1 MKTKGLLFCLLLLV
15 LGTTTAFAD
24 KYYKARYSFSS
35 KHRVSEL
42 KTDGTKYMIY
52 NTTFNNNTAQKKV
65 EDLTG
70 FLYNN
75 NTIMGL
81 SKTKDSGIFIY
92 NDCFV
97 FTLEDAGDDDANTFY
112 IKSEK
117 GVYIDAEGK
126 PSISPVKLLLYT
138 WDDATQS
145 NAEYSINGGNVVLND
160 DNDIKQ
166 AFVRSEHP
174 DYTVIPENQITSND
188 NKVFV
193 ICNEGKDTY
202 WSSEVNNED
211 KTVFSSS
218 DTGQPFAFYDT
229 EEVTSVGSFE
239 IKDLHIFSRC
249 DLYSAQQIYGYI
261 KNASQIKPVLSDGT
275 AINFGDGLATAAPL
289 LDGDNNTF
297 AATDWTNHNKVHAF
311 EIDLEADDITSFR
324 ICMQRRADSKDI
336 LTTFELQV
344 STDGTNF
351 TSKGTYETTLG
362 STASYNKLFTSGE
375 LGGSAIKKIRIVA
388 TATSAMPNY
397 ECMGLAELY
406 VLPDNDVI
414 NNGIEFFDSSLPIY
428 ATEAD
433 FKKKIEDYNL
443 NVSAVKLLSGVPIP
457 GNKYRIYADAYN
469 DDTDDDVDNP
479 AYVNRDVSIAV
490 ADDVYSLVANTN
502 YHTAGDNATA
512 FEWYCEETSSGK
524 IVLRNVKYPGKYL
537 ANGTVSDTPYEWQ
550 FNTNHTQR
558 HGVPLVD
565 NNSRYLTL
573 LNDATGWV
581 ADIGWIQNQKT
592 TLNCTDFVFLPV
604 EITGTEKKITII
616 ASELATRNAKLTLGN
631 DAETV
636 YRIPFSRIFN
646 GASDLPVVVSTA
658 DPYHDFLGFYK
669 KGTETNLG
677 EEITTEIYNNSIES
691 GDTLV
696 ARFQVN
702 ELFEKSTDSEIKLF
716 RIKNAKKKQIASQQ
730 AKPNRASVNI
740 ETDEDG
746 GQVSA
751 SEGVEVYAKFAE
763 GDRNIDLVYTDEDK
777 ADARTLFYFTNSED
791 YDEESANVFINS
803 AVTTKKFKKAAEW
816 TDAGQLYYVQ
826 PNLVSGGYKGFT
838 ISGTKLNASNN
849 PGNAWVGDF
858 NTNVINLG
866 NAENEGAAWVF
877 ELVNVEDS
885 KELLRDYIKESAIN
899 ILVEL
904 HRMLGDAVAYDI
916 ERVNS
921 AIKYVTGIVGVYDP
935 VNKTINSTN
944 ATMNTEGVTVLVGY
958 AQTFHMLQH
967 ELKYAMQKFPELTTE
982 PAGELDKT
990 KPEEYQ
996 AKWYYVK
1003 NVYGTDSKGQPLY
1016 AKYNGAD
1023 NLMKL
1028 STDNP
1033 VLSNLFYF
1041 SGEELRLPKDSYH
1054 DDYLKVHVHNF
1065 MAQNLKEKTVSND
1078 STLVSDNNT
1087 IFEVLKFEGDGTE
1100 NQSIAKVKP
1109 LSKDIAWEITAEFD
1123 NATGTF
1129 SNGWGTALL
1138 ATGDKS
1144 NGTYYGTGFQVF
1156 LKQDGR
1162 LVIKAGDSGNNDVYV
1177 FTHTQ
1182 NAYSYLK
1189 VVLSYA
1195 DKRLKVYV
1203 TNSQGLTQTI
1213 INADIHNRGRDYI
1226 PCPDMANIENLC
1238 AYMPKGVFI
1247 ESLTADAVSA
1257 MKWNKHSN
1265 NAVGFA
1271 DWYIH
1276 PSSNTEY
1283 VGLDVTVKEPN
1294 DQRLGWAN
1302 SDGEHDDIFMD
1313 MGTSNYATWQFERVT
1328 DFTGH
1333 IQELLDMYNVANCV
1347 IYNDPLVELYNK
1359 LVALAAGEKVE
1370 DTFNAMTE
1378 LIREYGSP
1386 DPSEY
1391 LAPKPG
1397 KLYTIHHVPAWM
1409 PNDFKV
1415 DNYNVVKINED
1426 VNVGDEID
1434 SRGVWI
1440 FDGTENNGSYLID
1453 ENLVLKSLHTQSS
1466 PYAAGFTDASLKL
1479 SDETSSAIS
1488 IEKCGGAVV
1497 RLKVNDKYLSTG
1509 AGDGIVS
1516 NADAASSNYIGT
1528 TFSHSG
1534 TIQSV
1539 TSSSVLYNNVPLNT
1553 AFEFTGADAI
1563 KVVTE
1568 NVTSSIICPEKN
1580 ADTNPEFEFILTYR
1594 GLPAGATYNNVALD
1608 IHAFNAKGIYQQ
1620 SDDDPV
1626 RQWNVVVKNG
1636 SDVELGKLADID
1648 IAKGVNPG
1656 GDRHKVWDVALTT
1669 PATADADGNL
1679 TVKIIVSKGTTNAGC
1694 FFGLSSVA
1702 LSTADARHDQW
1713 FIEEIENPE
1722 SKVYY
1727 IVPSLSSSSVANPD
1741 SRAYASLYLGFNATT
1756 PAGVDA
1762 WVVNSINTID
1772 QLEMVNVN
1780 GIVPAEEGVI
1790 LTSETPMSNQKFY
1803 YSATPSTVDAS
1814 GNILY
1819 GTAYTKLERCED
1831 DYNIYMLGKKNER
1844 IAMYWAYENRDENGV
1859 KQTIDGTTEH
1869 NESGWVQCNAN
1880 KSYLMLGEDSQS
1892 APALYAFFFDGDAT
1906 GIDDVTAADA
1916 ASENNS
1922 GVYDLQGRKLERVTE
1937 PGIYIVN
1944 GKKVFVREIE

>member
-1 MKTKGLLFCLLLLV
+1 MKTKGLLFCLLFLV

-24 KYYKARYSFSS
+24 KYYKVRYSYSS

-52 NTTFNNNTAQKKV
+52 NTTFNGTA
-65 EDLTG
+65 DYTG

-75 NTIMGL
+75 GNGGMSL
-81 SKTKDSGIFIY
+81 WKSKDSGIFIY

-138 WDDATQS
+138 WDLAT
-145 NAEYSINGGNVVLND
+145 NNNKEYTVDGAGIIQFNEN
-160 DNDIKQ
+160 NDIKQ

-174 DYTVIPENQITSND
+174 EYTVIPENQITFAN
-188 NKVFV
+188 NEVFV
-193 ICNEGKDTY
+193 ICNE
-202 WSSEVNNED
+202 D
-211 KTVFSSS
+211 KTVYWSGTKDSFINGS
-218 DTGQPFAFYDT
+218 TGQPFAFYET

-261 KNASQIKPVLSDGT
+261 KDASQIKPVLSDGT
-275 AINFGDGLATAAPL
+275 AISFGDGLATAAPL

-297 AATDWTNHNKVHAF
+297 AATDRTNENDGHAF
-311 EIDLEADDITSFR
+311 EIDLGADDITSFR
-324 ICMQRRADSKDI
+324 IYMQRRADSQDI

-344 STDGTNF
+344 STNGTNF
-351 TSKGTYETTLG
+351 TSKGTYETTLS
-362 STASYNKLFTSGE
+362 STNSYNKLFTSGE

-388 TATSAMPNY
+388 TATSAMPDHK
-397 ECMGLAELY
+397 CMDLAELY
-406 VLPDNDVI
+406 VLPNNDVI
-414 NNGIEFFDSSLPIY
+414 NNGIEFFDSSLPIVG
-428 ATEAD
+428 TEAD
-433 FKKKIEDYNL
+433 YKAKIEEYNSK
-443 NVSAVKLLSGVPIP
+443 VSAVKLLSGVPIP

-469 DDTDDDVDNP
+469 DDTADDVDNP

-565 NNSRYLTL
+565 NNSHYLTL

-581 ADIGWIQNQKT
+581 ADIGWVQNQKT

-616 ASELATRNAKLTLGN
+616 ASELATRNAKLTLGD

-658 DPYHDFLGFYK
+658 DPYHKFLGFYK

-677 EEITTEIYNNSIES
+677 EKITTEIYNNSIES

-702 ELFEKSTDSEIKLF
+702 NLFEKTDSEIKLF
-716 RIKNAKKKQIASQQ
+716 RIKNAKNKQIASQQ
-730 AKPNRASVNI
+730 AKPNRANVNVDI
-740 ETDEDG
+740 ETGEDG

-803 AVTTKKFKKAAEW
+803 AVTTKKFKEATEW
-816 TDAGQLYYVQ
+816 TEAGQLYFVQ

-838 ISGTKLNASNN
+838 ISGTKLKASNA
-849 PGNAWVGDF
+849 PGDAWVGDF
-858 NTNVINLG
+858 STNVINLG

-877 ELVNVEDS
+877 EKVEDAIA
-885 KELLRDYIKESAIN
+885 EPLLKDYIKSLASGIMDDLSAKKDSSEFYDTYRVQSAIDFIVTN
-899 ILVEL
+899 VGTYTPGANPGEGTFTGGNLDDITISALVEK
-904 HRMLGDAVAYDI
+904 
-916 ERVNS
+916 S
-921 AIKYVTGIVGVYDP
+921 
-935 VNKTINSTN
+935 
-944 ATMNTEGVTVLVGY
+944 
-958 AQTFHMLQH
+958 QTFHMLKH
-967 ELKYAMQKFPELTTE
+967 ELKYAMQKLPELTTE

-990 KPEEYQ
+990 KPKEYQ

-1003 NVYGTDSKGQPLY
+1003 NVYGTVSKGQPLY

-1023 NLMKL
+1023 SLMIL

-1033 VLSNLFYF
+1033 TLANLFYF
-1041 SGEELRLPKDSYH
+1041 SGKDSILPKDSYH
-1054 DDYLKVHVHNF
+1054 DDCLKVHVHNF
-1065 MAQNLKEKTVSND
+1065 MAQNLKEKSVSND

-1087 IFEVLKFEGDGTE
+1087 IFTVENFEGSGTE
-1100 NQSIAKVKP
+1100 NQNIAIEKP
-1109 LSKDIAWEITAEFD
+1109 LSNDIAWEITAEFD

-1144 NGTYYGTGFQVF
+1144 NGGDYGSGFQVF

-1162 LVIKAGDSGNNDVYV
+1162 LVIKAGDSGNYDKYV

-1182 NAYSYLK
+1182 NAYSHLK

-1203 TNSQGLTQTI
+1203 TNSQGLKQTI
-1213 INADIHNRGRDYI
+1213 INAHTGDRDYI
-1226 PCPDMANIENLC
+1226 PCDNMADIEKLC
-1238 AYMPKGVFI
+1238 AYMPKGVYI
-1247 ESLTADAVSA
+1247 SEMVADAVSA

-1328 DFTGH
+1328 DFAGH

-1415 DNYNVVKINED
+1415 DNNNVVKINED
-1426 VNVGDEID
+1426 VNVADEID
-1434 SRGVWI
+1434 SRGVWV

-1479 SDETSSAIS
+1479 SDETSNAIS

-1563 KVVTE
+1563 KVVKE
-1568 NVTSSIICPEKN
+1568 NVTSSIICPDKN
-1580 ADTNPEFEFILTYR
+1580 ANTDPEFEFILTYR
-1594 GLPAGATYNNVALD
+1594 GLPANATYDNVALD
-1608 IHAFNAKGIYQQ
+1608 IHALNNSGIYQQ
-1620 SDDDPV
+1620 SDDGPV

-1636 SDVELGKLADID
+1636 SDVKLGELTNID
-1648 IAKGVNPG
+1648 IAKGVNPD

-1669 PATADADGNL
+1669 PATADAVGNL

-1722 SKVYY
+1722 STVYY

-1741 SRAYASLYLGFNATT
+1741 SRAYASLYLGFNAKT

-1772 QLEMVNVN
+1772 QLEMENVN

-1814 GNILY
+1814 GNILL
-1819 GTAYTKLERCED
+1819 GTAYTKLVECGNT
-1831 DYNIYMLGKKNER
+1831 YNIYMLGKKNER
-1844 IAMYWAYENRDENGV
+1844 IAMYWAYENRNENGV
-1859 KQTIDGTTEH
+1859 KETIGGTTEH

-1880 KSYLMLGEDSQS
+1880 KSYLMFGENNQS

-1916 ASENNS
+1916 ASENNI

>member
-24 KYYKARYSFSS
+24 KYYKVRYSYNS

-52 NTTFNNNTAQKKV
+52 NTTFNGTA
-65 EDLTG
+65 DYTG

-75 NTIMGL
+75 GNGGMSL
-81 SKTKDSGIFIY
+81 SKTKDSGVFIY

-117 GVYIDAEGK
+117 GVYINAEGK

-145 NAEYSINGGNVVLND
+145 NGEYSINGNGKVVLTDN
-160 DNDIKQ
+160 NDIKQ

-174 DYTVIPENQITSND
+174 DYTVIPENQITFAN
-188 NKVFV
+188 NEVFV
-193 ICNEGKDTY
+193 ICNEDKTAY
-202 WSSEVNNED
+202 WSGTED
-211 KTVFSSS
+211 SFIKWS
-218 DTGQPFAFYDT
+218 TGQPFAFYDID
-229 EEVTSVGSFE
+229 EVTSFGSFE
-239 IKDLHIFSRC
+239 IRDLHIFSRC

-311 EIDLEADDITSFR
+311 EIDLNAEDVTSFR
-324 ICMQRRADSKDI
+324 LYMQRRADKVDV

-351 TSKGTYETTLG
+351 TSKGTYETTLS
-362 STASYNKLFTSGE
+362 STTSYNKLFTSVE

-388 TATSAMPNY
+388 TATSAMPDY

-433 FKKKIEDYNL
+433 YKKKIEEYNSK
-443 NVSAVKLLSGVPIP
+443 VSAVKLLSGVPIP
-457 GNKYRIYADAYN
+457 GNKYRIYADAYSG
-469 DDTDDDVDNP
+469 D

-490 ADDVYSLVANTN
+490 AGDVYSLVANTN

-550 FNTNHTQR
+550 FNTNYTQR

-581 ADIGWIQNQKT
+581 ADIGWVQNQKT

-631 DAETV
+631 AETV

-658 DPYHDFLGFYK
+658 DPYHQFIGFFK
-669 KGTETNLG
+669 KGTETKMC
-677 EEITTEIYNNSIES
+677 EEITAGIYNDSIVS

-702 ELFEKSTDSEIKLF
+702 VNELFEKSIDSEIKLY
-716 RIKNAKKKQIASQQ
+716 RIKNAKNKQIASQQ

-740 ETDEDG
+740 ETNDG
-746 GQVSA
+746 DQVSA
-751 SEGVEVYAKFAE
+751 SEGVGVYAKFAE
-763 GDRNIDLVYTDEDK
+763 GDKNIDLVYTDDDK
-777 ADARTLFYFTNSED
+777 DDARTLFYFTNSVD
-791 YDEESANVFINS
+791 YDNESANVFINS

-816 TDAGQLYYVQ
+816 TDAGQLYFVQ

-849 PGNAWVGDF
+849 PGDAWVGDF
-858 NTNVINLG
+858 STNVINLG

-877 ELVNVEDS
+877 EPVNVEES
-885 KELLRDYIKESAIN
+885 KESLRDYIKESAIN
-899 ILVEL
+899 ILGEL
-904 HRMLGDAVAYDI
+904 HRMLNDTVAYDI

-967 ELKYAMQKFPELTTE
+967 ELKYAMQKLPELTTE

-990 KPEEYQ
+990 KPEEYK

-1003 NVYGTDSKGQPLY
+1003 NVYGTDSKGQSLY

-1033 VLSNLFYF
+1033 TLANLFYF
-1041 SGEELRLPKDSYH
+1041 SGKDSILPKDSYN
-1054 DDYLKVHVHNF
+1054 DDCLKVHVHNF
-1065 MAQNLKEKTVSND
+1065 MAQNLKEKSVSSD

-1087 IFEVLKFEGDGTE
+1087 IFTVNKFQGSGTQ
-1100 NQSIAKVKP
+1100 NQNIDSVKL
-1109 LSKDIAWEITAEFD
+1109 LSKDIAWEITAEFE

-1138 ATGDKS
+1138 ATGSES
-1144 NGTYYGTGFQVF
+1144 NGGDYSYGFQVF

-1162 LVIKAGDSGNNDVYV
+1162 LVIKAGDSGNNDIYV
-1177 FTHTQ
+1177 FEHTK
-1182 NAYSYLK
+1182 NAYSHLK

-1213 INADIHNRGRDYI
+1213 INADINKRGRDYI
-1226 PCPDMANIENLC
+1226 PCDKMADITKLC

-1247 ESLTADAVSA
+1247 KSLAADAVSA

-1333 IQELLDMYNVANCV
+1333 IQELLDMYNIENCV
-1347 IYNDPLVELYNK
+1347 IYNKELVELYHK
-1359 LVALAAGEKVE
+1359 LAVLKNSEKNE

-1386 DPSEY
+1386 DPSDY
-1391 LAPKPG
+1391 KAPKAG
-1397 KLYTIHHVPAWM
+1397 KLYTIRSIIEQNTENALLVHVDAAKNDLKTLELYNADVIRDDMSYDSRAAWVFEGADGEKTTGLKAKNIHTQCCIAALGADESM
-1409 PNDFKV
+1409 VAAEGAEITLKPVENYGSITQFKV
-1415 DNYNVVKINED
+1415 GENYMNRTAGNGTITYDENNNANFWGREIATPPTGVSGVITAAGLGAGKVHCKSTGVEVETEGNVTVTFTFTGGSHKINILGVELVDIGGSVVKSDYRYTTAGNNPKTQVYTLAGIAPGEYTLNCYVYD
-1426 VNVGDEID
+1426 PDDGDDLTNHVGNFVVA
-1434 SRGVWI
+1434 GVKEVSGGASI
-1440 FDGTENNGSYLID
+1440 TNTGTETT
-1453 ENLVLKSLHTQSS
+1453 KW
-1466 PYAAGFTDASLKL
+1466 
-1479 SDETSSAIS
+1479 
-1488 IEKCGGAVV
+1488 
-1497 RLKVNDKYLSTG
+1497 
-1509 AGDGIVS
+1509 IV
-1516 NADAASSNYIGT
+1516 
-1528 TFSHSG
+1528 
-1534 TIQSV
+1534 
-1539 TSSSVLYNNVPLNT
+1539 
-1553 AFEFTGADAI
+1553 
-1563 KVVTE
+1563 
-1568 NVTSSIICPEKN
+1568 
-1580 ADTNPEFEFILTYR
+1580 
-1594 GLPAGATYNNVALD
+1594 
-1608 IHAFNAKGIYQQ
+1608 
-1620 SDDDPV
+1620 
-1626 RQWNVVVKNG
+1626 
-1636 SDVELGKLADID
+1636 
-1648 IAKGVNPG
+1648 
-1656 GDRHKVWDVALTT
+1656 
-1669 PATADADGNL
+1669 
-1679 TVKIIVSKGTTNAGC
+1679 
-1694 FFGLSSVA
+1694 
-1702 LSTADARHDQW
+1702 
-1713 FIEEIENPE
+1713 EEIKNPE
-1722 SKVYY
+1722 STVYY

-1772 QLEMVNVN
+1772 QLEMENVN

-1790 LTSETPMSNQKFY
+1790 LTSASPMSNQKFY
-1803 YSATPSTVDAS
+1803 YSATPSTVNAT
-1814 GNILY
+1814 GNILL

-1831 DYNIYMLGKKNER
+1831 DYNIYMLGKKNDR
-1844 IAMYWAYENRDENGV
+1844 IAMYWAYENRDADGNKVTDDNGS
-1859 KQTIDGTTEH
+1859 TEH
-1869 NESGWVQCNAN
+1869 NESGYVQCNAN
-1880 KSYLMLGEDSQS
+1880 KSYLKFGQNNQS

-1906 GIDDVTAADA
+1906 GIDDITAADA

>member
-1 MKTKGLLFCLLLLV
+1 M
-15 LGTTTAFAD
+15 LGTATAWAD
-24 KYYKARYSFSS
+24 KYYKARYSYSS

-52 NTTFNNNTAQKKV
+52 NTTFNGTA
-65 EDLTG
+65 DYTG

-75 NTIMGL
+75 GNGGMSL
-81 SKTKDSGIFIY
+81 WKSKDSGIFIY

-97 FTLEDAGDDDANTFY
+97 FTLEDADDDDANTFY

-145 NAEYSINGGNVVLND
+145 NAEYSLNGGNFVLND
-160 DNDIKQ
+160 NNDIKQ

-174 DYTVIPENQITSND
+174 DYTVIPENQITFAN
-188 NKVFV
+188 NEVFV
-193 ICNEGKDTY
+193 ICNE
-202 WSSEVNNED
+202 D
-211 KTVFSSS
+211 KTVYWSGIEDSFINGS
-218 DTGQPFAFYDT
+218 TGQPFAFYDID
-229 EEVTSVGSFE
+229 EVTSFGSFE
-239 IKDLHIFSRC
+239 IRDLHIFSRC

-261 KNASQIKPVLSDGT
+261 KDASQIEAVLSNGSSLGL
-275 AINFGDGLATAAPL
+275 GDGAYSNL
-289 LDGDNNTF
+289 LDGDNGTY
-297 AATDWTNHNKVHAF
+297 AATNYLNKNTGHAF
-311 EIDLEADDITSFR
+311 EIDLREEVSSFR
-324 ICMQRRADSKDI
+324 LYLQRRADGRDI
-336 LTTFELQV
+336 LKEFELQV
-344 STDGTNF
+344 STDGG
-351 TSKGTYETTLG
+351 TSYVSVGTYTTDLASNVSDNILFTAAELG
-362 STASYNKLFTSGE
+362 SRTFS
-375 LGGSAIKKIRIVA
+375 KIRIVA
-388 TATSAMPNY
+388 TETTAMPDYN
-397 ECMGLAELY
+397 CMGLAELY

-414 NNGIEFFDSSLPIY
+414 NNGIEFFDSSLPIVG
-428 ATEAD
+428 TEAD
-433 FKKKIEDYNL
+433 YKAKIEEYNSK
-443 NVSAVKLLSGVPIP
+443 VSAVKLLSGVPIP

-502 YHTAGDNATA
+502 YHTAGDAATA

-524 IVLRNVKYPGKYL
+524 IVLRNVKYPTKYL

-565 NNSRYLTL
+565 NNNRYLTL

-581 ADIGWIQNQKT
+581 EEIDWVQNQKT

-604 EITGTEKKITII
+604 DITGTEKKITVI
-616 ASELATRNAKLTLGN
+616 ASELATRNAKLTLGD

-658 DPYHDFLGFYK
+658 DPYHEFLGFYK
-669 KGTETNLG
+669 KGTDTNLG
-677 EEITTEIYNNSIES
+677 DEITTEIYNNSIES
-691 GDTLV
+691 GDTIV

-730 AKPNRASVNI
+730 AKPNRANVNVDI
-740 ETDEDG
+740 ETGEDG
-746 GQVSA
+746 DQVSA

-777 ADARTLFYFTNSED
+777 ADARTLFYFTNSET
-791 YDEESANVFINS
+791 YDNESANVFINS
-803 AVTTKKFKKAAEW
+803 AVTTKKFKEAAEW
-816 TDAGQLYYVQ
+816 TEAGKLYYVQ

-838 ISGTKLNASNN
+838 ISGTKLNASNA

-858 NTNVINLG
+858 DTNIVTIG

-877 ELVNVEDS
+877 EAVNVEDA
-885 KELLRDYIKESAIN
+885 KLLLKDYIKSLASGIMDDLLAKKDSSEFYDTDRVQSALDFIETYVGTYTPGAN
-899 ILVEL
+899 PGEGTFTGGTLDDITISALVEKSQKL
-904 HRMLGDAVAYDI
+904 
-916 ERVNS
+916 
-921 AIKYVTGIVGVYDP
+921 
-935 VNKTINSTN
+935 
-944 ATMNTEGVTVLVGY
+944 
-958 AQTFHMLQH
+958 HMLKH
-967 ELKYAMQKFPELTTE
+967 ELKYAMQKFPEITE
-982 PAGELDKT
+982 EPEGELDKAT
-990 KPEEYQ
+990 PEEYQ

-1016 AKYNGAD
+1016 AKYNGAN

-1033 VLSNLFYF
+1033 VLANLFYF
-1041 SGEELRLPKDSYH
+1041 SGEKLRLPKDSYY

-1065 MAQNLKEKTVSND
+1065 MAQNLKEKSVSND

-1087 IFEVLKFEGDGTE
+1087 IFTVLNFQGSGTQNQTIIEGIDSLK
-1100 NQSIAKVKP
+1100 NN
-1109 LSKDIAWEITAEFD
+1109 IAWEITAEFD

-1138 ATGDKS
+1138 ATGSES
-1144 NGTYYGTGFQVF
+1144 NGGDYSSGFQVF

-1162 LVIKAGDSGNNDVYV
+1162 LVIKAGDSGNYDIYV

-1182 NAYSYLK
+1182 NAYSHLK

-1195 DKRLKVYV
+1195 DQRLKVYV

-1226 PCPDMANIENLC
+1226 PCPGMADIKKLC
-1238 AYMPKGVFI
+1238 AYMPKGVYI
-1247 ESLTADAVSA
+1247 SRMVADAVSA
-1257 MKWNKHSN
+1257 MKWNKHDN
-1265 NAVGFA
+1265 NAEGFA

-1386 DPSEY
+1386 EPSEY

-1415 DNYNVVKINED
+1415 DNNNVVKINED
-1426 VNVGDEID
+1426 VNVGDDID

-1479 SDETSSAIS
+1479 SDETSSAIL

-1563 KVVTE
+1563 KVI
-1568 NVTSSIICPEKN
+1568 NNKVTSSIICPDKN
-1580 ADTNPEFEFILTYR
+1580 AKDNPEFEFILTYR
-1594 GLPAGATYNNVALD
+1594 GLPSNATYDNVALD
-1608 IHAFNAKGIYQQ
+1608 IHAFNDAGNYQMHND
-1620 SDDDPV
+1620 SPV
-1626 RQWNVVVKNG
+1626 RQWNVVVKND
-1636 SDVELGKLADID
+1636 SDTELGELTNID
-1648 IAKGVNPG
+1648 IAKGVNPD
-1656 GDRHKVWDVALTT
+1656 GDRHKVWDVTLTT

-1679 TVKIIVSKGTTNAGC
+1679 TVKIIVSKGTTNEGC

-1713 FIEEIENPE
+1713 FIEEVENPE
-1722 SKVYY
+1722 DKVYY
-1727 IVPSLSSSSVANPD
+1727 NVPSLSSATKPD
-1741 SRAYASLYLGFNATT
+1741 GRAYASLYLGFNATV

-1762 WVVNSINTID
+1762 WIVNDINEIN
-1772 QLEMVNVN
+1772 QLQMENVN
-1780 GIVPAEEGVI
+1780 DIVPAEEGVI
-1790 LTSETPMSNQKFY
+1790 LTSASPMSNQKFY

-1831 DYNIYMLGKKNER
+1831 DYNIYMLGKKNDR
-1844 IAMYWAYENRDENGV
+1844 IAMYWTYENRNENGE
-1859 KQTIDGTTEH
+1859 KETIGGTTNH
-1869 NESGWVQCNAN
+1869 NESGYVQCNAN
-1880 KSYLMLGEDSQS
+1880 KSYLMFEEEGNQTE
-1892 APALYAFFFDGDAT
+1892 PAMYRFFFDGGTTD
-1906 GIDDVTAADA
+1906 IDDINDADA
-1916 ASENNS
+1916 VVNENNS

-1944 GKKVFVREIE
+1944 GKKVLVREIE